1 MVHCALLIS
10 LVVAGQ
16 LTGTGGRYSGS
27 GANPPDGGLITP
39 IGDADTPPDVGSGPP
54 RSPFETNPSAAPGGS
69 NEGAAGNAGAPASD
83 AKNPLR
89 GSPSSNPTAP
99 QSMPLIGNDPQ
110 PIRGATTSQS
120 KPAAYEVTPG
130 TSSNFAPPTAAD
142 AARKPS
148 ALMRAMLNPPAGSQ
162 LRGTPISLRDVI
174 AGAQSRPEQTQRVD
188 AYWDLCSSVADYY
201 LGLLEVEEFGK
212 LKQLSRGVGQEW
224 DQAERELRVR
234 NGTSQRAALASQ
246 LRLAN
251 LIGRGP
257 GNLPLPADAP
267 HCASYT
273 THFDKI
279 FSGGAS
285 PEAKE
290 LAALL
295 PLRYEELHDA
305 ASGVTRAE
313 QFSEQVARN
322 GDATGTL
329 RVLEL
334 LALRRRAFVQI
345 ARDYNRRI
353 ARYSELATPGPVTPE
368 RLTGMLIL
376 SPASAT
382 ATKAGATMPPVNT
395 RSGTSTTPP
404 STYIEGSAPAMT
416 ANTAAAK
423 RDDAVQ
429 QTSGTQ
435 PATSKKPA
443 ARVERSLLV
452 PAH

>member
-1 MVHCALLIS
+1 MVNCALLIS
-10 LVVAGQ
+10 LVIAGQ
-16 LTGTGGRYSGS
+16 LTGAGGRYSGS
-27 GANPPDGGLITP
+27 GSNQPDSGLITP
-39 IGDADTPPDVGSGPP
+39 IGDADTPPDPGAGSP
-54 RSPFETNPSAAPGGS
+54 RSAFDTSSAAAAGGS
-69 NEGAAGNAGAPASD
+69 NTSSPGNSSTPAGG

-89 GSPSSNPTAP
+89 GSPSANQGAP
-99 QSMPLIGNDPQ
+99 QSMPLIGNDSQ
-110 PIRGATTSQS
+110 PIRGPNNSQS
-120 KPAAYEVTPG
+120 TPAAYEVSPG
-130 TSSNFAPPTAAD
+130 APTSFGAPPAAD
-142 AARKPS
+142 TGRKPS
-148 ALMRAMLNPPAGSQ
+148 ALMRAMLNPPPGSQ
-162 LRGTPISLRDVI
+162 LRGMPVSLRDVL
-174 AGAQSRPEQTQRVD
+174 AGARSRSEQTQRVD
-188 AYWDLCSSVADYY
+188 AYWDMCSSVADYY
-201 LGLLEVEEFGK
+201 LGLLEVDEFGR
-212 LKQLSRGVGQEW
+212 LRQIVRQVGPEW

-251 LIGRGP
+251 MIGRGP
-257 GNLPLPADAP
+257 GNLPLPADMP

-273 THFDKI
+273 THFEQI
-279 FSGGAS
+279 FAGGGS

-295 PLRYEELHDA
+295 PLRYEELRDA
-305 ASGVTRAE
+305 GSAVTRAE

-329 RVLEL
+329 RALEF

-353 ARYSELATPGPVTPE
+353 ARYSELASPGQVSPE

-382 ATKAGATMPPVNT
+382 ATKAGATMPPVNQ
-395 RSGTSTTPP
+395 RSGNGATPP

-416 ANTAAAK
+416 ANSTAAR

-429 QTSGTQ
+429 QASGKQ
-435 PATSKKPA
+435 PATNKKPA